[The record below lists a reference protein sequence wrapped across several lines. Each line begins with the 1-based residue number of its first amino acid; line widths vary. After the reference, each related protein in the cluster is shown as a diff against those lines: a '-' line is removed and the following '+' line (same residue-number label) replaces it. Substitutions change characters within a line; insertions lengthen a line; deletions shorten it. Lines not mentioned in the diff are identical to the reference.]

1 MDPFDKRQT
10 DAVWQRVRGD
20 RPPSDSAPA
29 SPASQT
35 CGPDWSAGWLQSLL
49 TEERAI
55 AEGCLVLAR
64 RMNGTEATVLRTL
77 GQEARSRAAC
87 LAGMYRLAAGKTLGK
102 QPVPGPGRQE
112 PTQEAL
118 RRLYDRSRQAM
129 AAYEPA
135 CAHPVFGQV
144 FTLLLQEQRRGARRY
159 LELLGAARGA

>member
-20 RPPSDSAPA
+20 RPPLDPAPA
-29 SPASQT
+29 SPAAEAR
-35 CGPDWSAGWLQSLL
+35 GLDWSAGWLQSLL
-49 TEERAI
+49 TEERAM
-55 AEGCLVLAR
+55 AESCLALAR
-64 RMNGTEATVLRTL
+64 RMNGAEAAVLRTL

-87 LAGMYRLAAGKTLGK
+87 LAGMYRLAAGKTLGN

-112 PTQEAL
+112 PAQEVL

-159 LELLGAARGA
+159 LELLGAARG